1 MATRSRSATP
11 SADRPNFFRR
21 SKEPIRYAMR
31 RSSLGVVAVAASA
44 KGVVSILIG
53 ASESR
58 LLKSLQ
64 QHLPDARLE
73 PGGRDAEALAGRVVA
88 FIEAPW
94 RHLDVPLD
102 IRGTAFQQRVW
113 QAVREIPLGRTATYS
128 DIAER
133 IGAPKAIRAVGN
145 ACSTNQLAVVV
156 PCHRVLHKDGS
167 LSGGEF
173 WGRGR
178 QQALIDR
185 EADAA
190 GRGRPGPAR
199 SRRASDG

>member
-1 MATRSRSATP
+1 
-11 SADRPNFFRR
+11 
-21 SKEPIRYAMR
+21 
-31 RSSLGVVAVAASA
+31 
-44 KGVVSILIG
+44 
-53 ASESR
+53 
-58 LLKSLQ
+58 
-64 QHLPDARLE
+64 
-73 PGGRDAEALAGRVVA
+73 
-88 FIEAPW
+88 
-94 RHLDVPLD
+94 
-102 IRGTAFQQRVW
+102 VW

-167 LSGGEF
+167 LSGGDF
-173 WGRGR
+173 WGTGR

-190 GRGRPGPAR
+190 ARGRPGPAR